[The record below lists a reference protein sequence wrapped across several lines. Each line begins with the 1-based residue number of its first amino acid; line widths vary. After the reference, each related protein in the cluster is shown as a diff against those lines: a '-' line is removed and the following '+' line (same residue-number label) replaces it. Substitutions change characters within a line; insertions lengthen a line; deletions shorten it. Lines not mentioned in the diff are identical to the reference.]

1 MYCGQSYDSRQFT
14 DSLLPIRL
22 QQKIPLSDTRKTGR
36 PAHCLSVIKNI
47 AGGAAMITPT
57 QANET
62 VPNDNVVDQA
72 GTTPPQ
78 EPQPVHPSAISFGV
92 SLDSLLDE
100 FERNTTE
107 AETQATQTSIF
118 TPSYGQPL

>member
-1 MYCGQSYDSRQFT
+1 
-14 DSLLPIRL
+14 
-22 QQKIPLSDTRKTGR
+22 
-36 PAHCLSVIKNI
+36 
-47 AGGAAMITPT
+47 MITPT

-62 VPNDNVVDQA
+62 VPNDNVADQA

-107 AETQATQTSIF
+107 TTEAETQATQTSIF